1 VINLRYHLISVAS
14 IFFALA
20 VGIALGAGP
29 LQGSLA
35 DNLVNQASEDRVATD
50 ESRAEVAAS
59 DALDLADGYASAT
72 ARTVVGSVLA
82 GRTVMLA
89 PLPGANP
96 DDVRATGD
104 LVAAAG
110 GTVVSTVTVT
120 AKMLDPAD
128 RVLADG
134 LARNILGQ
142 DDDNRSGTAGTYPLL
157 SQAFAL
163 AFLTRSDDP
172 PLQDSDANG
181 AEATLVEAGFI
192 NVEGGTD
199 RLAQLVLLVA
209 GDPPADAVEGQAE
222 VEAELAAGFA
232 LGSLGAVVAGAS
244 AADGSAV
251 AAVRGSASNNTVSS
265 VDTVD
270 LPAGQVAAVL
280 AVAEQA
286 RGGVGNYGL
295 TGDDGAVPATG
306 SGG

>member
-29 LQGSLA
+29 LQESLA
-35 DNLVNQASEDRVATD
+35 DNLVNQASEDPVAGD
-50 ESRAEVAAS
+50 ELRAEVAAS

-72 ARTVVGSVLA
+72 ARTVVGSLLA

-96 DDVRATGD
+96 DDVRVTGD

-142 DDDNRSGTAGTYPLL
+142 DDDSRSGTAGTYPLL
-157 SQAFAL
+157 GQAFAL
-163 AFLTRSDDP
+163 ALLTRSDNP

-209 GDPPADAVEGQAE
+209 GDPPVDAVEGQAE
-222 VEAELAAGFA
+222 VEAELAAAFA
-232 LGSLGAVVAGAS
+232 LGSLGAVVAGTS
-244 AADGSAV
+244 AVDGSAV
-251 AAVRGSASNNTVSS
+251 AAVRGSAASNTVSS
-265 VDTVD
+265 VDIVD
-270 LPAGQVAAVL
+270 LSAGRVAAVL

-286 RGGVGNYGL
+286 RGGVGHYGL

-306 SGG
+306 AGG